1 MRRPGQWHLG
11 DGALEDNA
19 IASQG
24 VQGWGLHV
32 GRAVAAEVIG
42 AEGVD
47 GDKYHVRGRT
57 PGRDGGRQ
65 TRLRAEPRSS
75 IGSWRMCFNEF

>member
-1 MRRPGQWHLG
+1 MRRPGEWHLG

-57 PGRDGGRQ
+57 PGRDGGRPP
-65 TRLRAEPRSS
+65 A
-75 IGSWRMCFNEF
+75 

>member
-1 MRRPGQWHLG
+1 MATELG
-11 DGALEDNA
+11 PTPVKKPASGGVEPHHAPKGVGEDNA

-65 TRLRAEPRSS
+65 P
-75 IGSWRMCFNEF
+75 G